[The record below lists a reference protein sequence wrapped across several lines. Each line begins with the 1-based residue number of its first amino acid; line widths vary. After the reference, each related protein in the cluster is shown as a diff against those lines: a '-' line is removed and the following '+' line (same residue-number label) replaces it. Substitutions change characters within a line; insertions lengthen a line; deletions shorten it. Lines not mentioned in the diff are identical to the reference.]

1 MDYDIV
7 IVGAGV
13 AGLTAAIYA
22 GRSKY
27 SVLVIEEYM
36 IGGQCVAID
45 SIENFPSY
53 KNISG
58 VELTTKMYEQCVDL
72 GVKFVVNSIESV
84 DVEKHIIK
92 LSNQEL
98 SYKKLIIATGLTY
111 NKPNIENIDNYL
123 GRGVSYCTVCD
134 ANLYKNKIVA
144 VVSNSM
150 LGVNDAE
157 YLSHYASKVY
167 HINSKNFEKQTSSEN
182 IINFWNSEILSVNG
196 TLSVNNIEITNN
208 KDQIETLQINGLFV
222 SMGKTPS
229 NKLIK
234 NITLDKS
241 GYIVTDDNMLTNI
254 DSVYAVGDIRS
265 KTLRQ
270 IVTACSDGA
279 IAATHAII
287 ELNKKH

>member
-27 SVLVIEEYM
+27 KILVIEDYM
-36 IGGQCVAID
+36 IGGQCVSID

-58 VELTTKMYEQCVDL
+58 IELTTKMYEQCVAL
-72 GVKFVVNSIESV
+72 GVKFVLNSIESI
-84 DVEKHIIK
+84 DVEKHIVK
-92 LSNQEL
+92 LSNQEI
-98 SYKKLIIATGLTY
+98 SYNKLILATGLTY
-111 NKPNIENIDNYL
+111 NKPNLENIDNYQ

-134 ANLYKNKIVA
+134 ANLYKNKVVA

-167 HINSKNFEKQTSSEN
+167 HINSKNFENKAKGEN
-182 IINFWNSEILSVNG
+182 IINLWNTEILSING
-196 TLSVNNIEITNN
+196 GLSVNNIEIKNN
-208 KDQIETLQINGLFV
+208 NGNVKTLQINGVFV
-222 SMGKTPS
+222 AMGKTPS
-229 NKLIK
+229 NKLLK
-234 NITLDKS
+234 NIALD
-241 GYIVTDDNMLTNI
+241 
-254 DSVYAVGDIRS
+254 
-265 KTLRQ
+265 
-270 IVTACSDGA
+270 
-279 IAATHAII
+279 THG
-287 ELNKKH
+287 

>member
-7 IVGAGV
+7 IIGAGV
-13 AGLTAAIYA
+13 AGLSAAIYA

-27 SVLVIEEYM
+27 KVLVIEDYM
-36 IGGQCVAID
+36 IGGQCVSID

-58 VELTTKMYEQCVDL
+58 IELTTKMYEQCVAL
-72 GVKFVVNSIESV
+72 GVKFVLNSIESI
-84 DVEKHIIK
+84 DIEKHIIK

-111 NKPNIENIDNYL
+111 NKPNIANIENYK

-167 HINSKNFEKQTSSEN
+167 HINSKNFEKKTSGEN
-182 IINFWNSEILSVNG
+182 IINFWNSDLLSING
-196 TLSVNNIEITNN
+196 GLSVNNIDVKNN
-208 KDQIETLQINGLFV
+208 KGEVETLQINGLFV
-222 SMGKTPS
+222 AMGKTPS

-234 NITLDKS
+234 NIALDNA

-254 DSVYAVGDIRS
+254 ESVYAIGDIRA
-265 KTLRQ
+265 KVLRQ
-270 IVTACSDGA
+270 VVTACSDGA

-287 ELNKKH
+287 ELNKNN